1 MVRGAH
7 GIVAAIHGAT
17 PEHIPLVAGM
27 GVAMAMD
34 VDRRKGHFMGHL
46 ILLHR

>member
-1 MVRGAH
+1 MPMVSLPLYMEQHLNTFA
-7 GIVAAIHGAT
+7 
-17 PEHIPLVAGM
+17 LVAGM

>member
-1 MVRGAH
+1 MPMVSLPLYMEQH
-7 GIVAAIHGAT
+7 LT
-17 PEHIPLVAGM
+17 TFTLVAGM

-34 VDRRKGHFMGHL
+34 GDTRKGDFMGHL

>member
-1 MVRGAH
+1 MVSLPLYMEQHLSTFA
-7 GIVAAIHGAT
+7 
-17 PEHIPLVAGM
+17 LVADM